1 MKKEKLKTKKIVI
14 DLDCGNTVED
24 DLALCYAF
32 AEPSIEVQAI
42 TLAPFKFKGLS
53 MRDTQLE
60 NELEAHR
67 ILRYVGFKD
76 YEICLEGSEGFCDEL
91 YSQTSPAVKK
101 ITELASRS
109 KTTIVCFGSLTNVAL
124 AIEKKPSIA
133 KNLEVLWLGLRHVFH
148 QEFTDINYQADKRA
162 FEIVAKSTASLTIF
176 PSYIGK
182 LFAISYEKI
191 KEDVAVN
198 QLGNYLYKR
207 LTENI
212 DFTQEFCR
220 MYSLIPIAYLINSD
234 FCYVKQLPVNMLLKD
249 FSKTSM
255 NKLVNYIYDLKSIEG
270 VWKDFTKKLI
280 KLSNNF
286 APRNY
291 FFISDTHFNDPR
303 KYKIRQFGFK
313 TKEEMTEMLVKNW
326 NSVVSKK
333 DIVYHL
339 GDFGDYNVVKRLN
352 GKIYLICGNHEKL
365 AKGETFEQ
373 FREKLKNLGF
383 ADVYQEG
390 LMLDKKVFG
399 VDVYMNHFP
408 SKTKPDMINFFGHVH
423 SLKPLKKMGINVAA
437 NYHKGVPI
445 SRKDMKF
452 FIEFVSEGYKD
463 DKSNTLSE

>member
-1 MKKEKLKTKKIVI
+1 MKKENIKKKKIVI
-14 DLDCGNTVED
+14 DLDCGNTIED

-32 AEPSIEVQAI
+32 AEPSVEVEAI
-42 TLAPFKFKGLS
+42 TLAPFKFKGLNLHE
-53 MRDTQLE
+53 TQLE
-60 NELEAHR
+60 NELEVHR

-76 YEICLEGSEGFCDEL
+76 YDICFEGSEGFCNEL
-91 YSQTSPAVKK
+91 YSQVFPAVKK
-101 ITELASRS
+101 IIALASKS
-109 KTTIVCFGSLTNVAL
+109 KTTIVCLGALTNVAM

-133 KNLEVLWLGLRHVFH
+133 QNLEILWLGLRHVFH
-148 QEFTDINYQADKRA
+148 SEFTDLNYQADKRA
-162 FEIVAKSTASLTIF
+162 FEIVAKSKASLTIF

-191 KEDVAVN
+191 EEDVAVN
-198 QLGNYLYKR
+198 HLGNYLYKR
-207 LTENI
+207 LTENV

-220 MYSLIPIAYLINSD
+220 MYSLIPIAYVINPD
-234 FCYVKQLPVNMLLKD
+234 FCYVKKLPVNMLLKD
-249 FSKTSM
+249 FPKTSM
-255 NKLVNYIYDLKSIEG
+255 NKLVNYIYDLKSLEG

-286 APRNY
+286 APKNY

-303 KYKIRQFGFK
+303 KYKIRQFGYR
-313 TKEEMTEMLVKNW
+313 TKEEMTENLVKNW

-339 GDFGDYNVVKRLN
+339 GDFGDYNVIKRLN
-352 GKIYLICGNHEKL
+352 GKVYLICGNHEKL

-373 FREKLKNLGF
+373 FRQKLKELGF
-383 ADVYQEG
+383 ADVYREG
-390 LMLDKKVFG
+390 LMLDKKIFG

-408 SKTKPDMINFFGHVH
+408 ARTKPGIINFFGHVH
-423 SLKPLKKMGINVAA
+423 SLKPVKKMGINVAA